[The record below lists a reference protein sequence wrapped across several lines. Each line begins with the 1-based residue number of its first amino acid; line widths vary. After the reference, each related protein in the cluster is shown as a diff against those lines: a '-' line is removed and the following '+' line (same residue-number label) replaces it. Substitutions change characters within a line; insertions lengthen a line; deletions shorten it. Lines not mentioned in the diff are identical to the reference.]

1 MPWAGADAIPR
12 REERTIGWSDQPRPD
27 VKMIYKFHSQATGDV
42 IMLGPHGDHFL
53 SLLGREPAPKGILE
67 VAHMPEALARM
78 DAALAA
84 AEAAASRRETDGE
97 QDADATGG
105 VDPVTL
111 RQRLFPMFEMI
122 RTAHAAGKPIV
133 WGV

>member
-1 MPWAGADAIPR
+1 
-12 REERTIGWSDQPRPD
+12 
-27 VKMIYKFHSQATGDV
+27 MIYKFQSQATGDV

-53 SLLGREPAPKGILE
+53 SLLGREPAPRGILE
-67 VAHMPEALARM
+67 VAHMPDALARM

-84 AEAAASRRETDGE
+84 AAAAAASGQPAEGE
-97 QDADATGG
+97 PADEATGSI
-105 VDPVTL
+105 DPVTL

-122 RTAHAAGKPIV
+122 RTAQAAGKPIV